1 MHSAGGM
8 HFGGMRLGGHFGGF
22 RMGGRGF
29 HTSGRSFAGHSLG
42 AHHFAGRTA
51 HAHWAWRKIA
61 ALLRTMRTVVRASRQ
76 ADAL

>member
-42 AHHFAGRTA
+42 ATSFRGA
-51 HAHWAWRKIA
+51 HRARLAEDCR
-61 ALLRTMRTVVRASRQ
+61 VV
-76 ADAL
+76 